1 MAKSLGKNSI
11 MFVTSTC
18 SAALALLAATQ
29 LPVAQAQPAPYAVA
43 APLDQYLIADQGS
56 EVELARSAAPASISR
71 EAEVLVLERDGYT
84 TAVKGKNGFVC
95 LVERSWGKSTDDAEF
110 WNPKIRA
117 PHCLN
122 PPAAKTYLPIYLKKT
137 KLVLSAKSKAQIAEA
152 LESAWD
158 SNELPKLE
166 PNAMCYMMSK
176 DQYLQ
181 DDGGHWHPHMMWYVP
196 GDAEKS
202 WGANLAGVPA
212 LSGYVPQDRMTVLM
226 VVVNHWS
233 DDTPATH

>member
-1 MAKSLGKNSI
+1 MAKKFVRLVTLLCALG
-11 MFVTSTC
+11 VGL
-18 SAALALLAATQ
+18 SAATL
-29 LPVAQAQPAPYAVA
+29 VAQAQPASYAVA
-43 APLDQYLIADQGS
+43 APLDQYFIADQAA
-56 EVELARSAAPASISR
+56 EIELARSAAPASISG
-71 EAEVLVLERDGYT
+71 EAEVLVLARDGYT

-110 WNPKIRA
+110 WNPKVSA

-122 PPAAKTYLPIYLKKT
+122 APAAKTYLPIYLMKT
-137 KLVLSAKSKAQIAEA
+137 KLVLAGKSKVQIGEA
-152 LESAWD
+152 LEGAWNR
-158 SNELPKLE
+158 NELPKLE

-181 DDGGHWHPHMMWYVP
+181 DNGGHWHPHMMWYVP

-212 LSGYVPQDRMTVLM
+212 MSGYVPQDRMTVLM
-226 VVVNHWS
+226 VVVDHWS
-233 DDTPATH
+233 DGTRAAH

>member
-1 MAKSLGKNSI
+1 MAKKFARLVTLLCTVWVGLFAGAP
-11 MFVTSTC
+11 FV
-18 SAALALLAATQ
+18 LAQ
-29 LPVAQAQPAPYAVA
+29 SQPALYTVA
-43 APLDQYLIADQGS
+43 APFDQYFIADQAA
-56 EVELARSAAPASISR
+56 EIELARSAAPASISG
-71 EAEVLVLERDGYT
+71 EAEILVLARDGYT

-110 WNPKIRA
+110 WNPKVRA

-122 PPAAKTYLPIYLKKT
+122 ASAAKTYLPIYLVKT
-137 KLVLSAKSKAQIAEA
+137 KLVLAGKSKPQIGEA
-152 LESAWD
+152 LEAAWNR
-158 SNELPKLE
+158 NELPKLE

-196 GDAEKS
+196 GDAQKT
-202 WGANLAGVPA
+202 WGANQAGVPA
-212 LSGYVPQDRMTVLM
+212 MAGYVPQDRMTVLM

-233 DDTPATH
+233 DGTPATH

>member
-1 MAKSLGKNSI
+1 
-11 MFVTSTC
+11 
-18 SAALALLAATQ
+18 LAATPL
-29 LPVAQAQPAPYAVA
+29 LPAQAQTGPYPVA
-43 APLDQYLIADQGS
+43 APLDQYLIADQAS
-56 EVELARSAAPASISR
+56 EIALARSAAPASISDG
-71 EAEVLVLERDGYT
+71 AEVLVLGRDGYT
-84 TAVKGKNGFVC
+84 TAVKGGNGFVC

-110 WNPKIRA
+110 WNPKVRA

-122 PPAAKTYLPIYLKKT
+122 APAAKTYLPIYLMKT
-137 KLVLSAKSKAQIAEA
+137 KLVMAAKSKEEIARA
-152 LESAWD
+152 LKSAWD
-158 SNELPKLE
+158 SNQLPTLE

-212 LSGYVPQDRMTVLM
+212 LSGYVPQDRMTVFL
-226 VVVNHWS
+226 VLVNHWS
-233 DDTPATH
+233 DGTPATH